1 MSDNG
6 ILNEKL
12 KTLLQG
18 INEQYGSTL
27 TDELI
32 VRLENTIIDFNEEV
46 DALMNELKENAT
58 IKEKMMA
65 DIKSGKKSEK
75 SNEQT
80 PDIDSEEDA
89 QEMSE
94 WEKRLESLS

>member
-12 KTLLQG
+12 KILLQG

-65 DIKSGKKSEK
+65 DIKSGITEEK

-80 PDIDSEEDA
+80 PDNDSEEDV

-94 WEKRLESLS
+94 WEKRLESLN

>member
-12 KTLLQG
+12 KILLQG

-65 DIKSGKKSEK
+65 DIKSGITEEK

-80 PDIDSEEDA
+80 PDNDSEEDI

-94 WEKRLESLS
+94 WEKRLETLN

>member
-12 KTLLQG
+12 KNLLQG

-46 DALMNELKENAT
+46 DVLMNELKENAT

-75 SNEQT
+75 SNEET
-80 PDIDSEEDA
+80 PDVNSEEDA
-89 QEMSE
+89 LEMSE

>member
-1 MSDNG
+1 MSDKV

-12 KTLLQG
+12 KSLLQG

-32 VRLENTIIDFNEEV
+32 VRLKNTILDFNEEV
-46 DALMNELKENAT
+46 DALMNKLKENAT

-65 DIKSGKKSEK
+65 DIKSGKTEDI
-75 SNEQT
+75 SNEQI
-80 PDIDSEEDA
+80 PDNVSEEDV

>member
-80 PDIDSEEDA
+80 PDIDSEKDA

-94 WEKRLESLS
+94 WERRLESLS

>member
-1 MSDNG
+1 MSDKV

-12 KTLLQG
+12 KSLLQG

-32 VRLENTIIDFNEEV
+32 VRLKNTILDFNEEV
-46 DALMNELKENAT
+46 DALMNKLKENAT

-65 DIKSGKKSEK
+65 EIKSGKTEDI

-80 PDIDSEEDA
+80 PDNVSEEDV

>member
-12 KTLLQG
+12 KILLQG

-27 TDELI
+27 TYELI

-65 DIKSGKKSEK
+65 DIKSGKTEEK

-80 PDIDSEEDA
+80 PDNDPEEDV
-89 QEMSE
+89 QEMIA
-94 WEKRLESLS
+94 WEKRLESLN

>member
-12 KTLLQG
+12 KILLQG

-65 DIKSGKKSEK
+65 DIKSGKTEEK
-75 SNEQT
+75 LT
-80 PDIDSEEDA
+80 LDGF
-89 QEMSE
+89 
-94 WEKRLESLS
+94 

>member
-1 MSDNG
+1 MSDKV

-12 KTLLQG
+12 KSLLQG

-32 VRLENTIIDFNEEV
+32 VRLENTILDFNEEV
-46 DALMNELKENAT
+46 DALMNKLKENAT

-65 DIKSGKKSEK
+65 EIKSGKTEVI

-80 PDIDSEEDA
+80 PDNVSEEDV

>member
-1 MSDNG
+1 MSDKV

-12 KTLLQG
+12 KSLLQG

-32 VRLENTIIDFNEEV
+32 VRLENTILDFNEEV
-46 DALMNELKENAT
+46 DSLMNKLNENAT

-65 DIKSGKKSEK
+65 EIKSGKTEDI

-80 PDIDSEEDA
+80 PDNVSEEDV

>member
-1 MSDNG
+1 MSDKV

-12 KTLLQG
+12 KSLLQG

-32 VRLENTIIDFNEEV
+32 VRLENTILDFNEEV
-46 DALMNELKENAT
+46 DALMNKLKENAT

-65 DIKSGKKSEK
+65 EIKSGKTEDI

-80 PDIDSEEDA
+80 PDNVSEEDV

>member
-80 PDIDSEEDA
+80 PDIDSEEDV

>member
-12 KTLLQG
+12 KNLLQG

-46 DALMNELKENAT
+46 DLLMNELKENAT

-75 SNEQT
+75 SNEET
-80 PDIDSEEDA
+80 PDVNSEEDA
-89 QEMSE
+89 LEMSE